1 MLEHVGA
8 AAARLP
14 YLPLLR
20 CGRVVLSVARRLR
33 CVRLYGG
40 AGLRSPPV
48 PSDSFWRII
57 RIGLVGLVLA
67 AAVAGLVLGD
77 VWLWAAVEWSPPTYA
92 EFYAPGGF
100 DTPTVVALLVAALV
114 KAALLWL
121 ILRAPAPGPLDRQA
135 KALRRLLYLAV
146 AYTLVLWYPIAL
158 LPDAVDAVFQL
169 ALWTAIDVL
178 YLLVIRWRSR
188 MLRAAAGAMF
198 AVELAGMA
206 NELLDELDLPELGSG
221 GIVELGLVLGG
232 VAATIITVVGQRR
245 DGRWSRGTLAA
256 GWLSVGVYA
265 LVIPF
270 NFLFERISS
279 GKEALLV
286 MMGAVGLVGTAWIA
300 ATARELP
307 AEGRP
312 ADLPPARR
320 RVIRVAVAAV
330 AVLPITALIHPE
342 QTPRLTYTGWSMD
355 CYDRPRFGDLKPA
368 EHDAAFLCRARS
380 TAGGVPPM
388 FPDSLSDQAILA
400 YGRALCRT
408 KDRDEQEAILTRAGS
423 ARPAGG
429 ASPWDLIYVCPEI
442 VGATHPELLRSTT
455 ETEAAYTAYIAEKN
469 AKCRDPWPGTKAVAQ
484 ATARYFLFVDGDHGY
499 LVQDPGDEAADHAAE
514 QAMDRVY
521 DDSALIGVAG
531 SAVLIGHVED
541 VSDLCLTVKAFRTA
555 PPQRTAGWDQV
566 NEVPIV
572 SRSGRLA
579 VPEMGEGG
587 EVGAG
592 APMPN
597 LAIAGKGR
605 YRLRVYVRV
614 DDAGQEHH
622 LVVVFPGASRK
633 RLELKP

>member
-1 MLEHVGA
+1 M
-8 AAARLP
+8 
-14 YLPLLR
+14 
-20 CGRVVLSVARRLR
+20 
-33 CVRLYGG
+33 
-40 AGLRSPPV
+40 
-48 PSDSFWRII
+48 PSDGFWRII

-92 EFYAPGGF
+92 GFYARGGL

-169 ALWTAIDVL
+169 ALWTAIDLL

-206 NELLDELDLPELGSG
+206 NGLLDELDLPELGSG

-232 VAATIITVVGQRR
+232 VAATLITVVGQRR

-270 NFLFERISS
+270 NLLFERISS
-279 GKEALLV
+279 GKEAVLV
-286 MMGAVGLVGTAWIA
+286 VMGAVGLVGTVWIA
-300 ATARELP
+300 STARELP

-330 AVLPITALIHPE
+330 AVLPIIALIHPE
-342 QTPRLTYTGWSMD
+342 QTPHLTYTGWSMD

-380 TAGGVPPM
+380 AEGGVPPM

-423 ARPAGG
+423 ARPTGG
-429 ASPWDLIYVCPEI
+429 ADPWDLVYVCPEI
-442 VGATHPELLRSTT
+442 VGATDPELLRSTT
-455 ETEAAYTAYIAEKN
+455 ETEAAHTAYIAEEN
-469 AKCRDPWPGTKAVAQ
+469 AKCRDPWPRTKAVAQ
-484 ATARYFLFVDGDHGY
+484 ATAKYFLFADGDHGY
-499 LVQDPGDEAADHAAE
+499 LVHDPGDEAADQAAE
-514 QAMDRVY
+514 QAMDKVY

-531 SAVLIGHVED
+531 SAVLVGHVED

-597 LAIAGKGR
+597 LAVAGKGR

-622 LVVVFPGASRK
+622 LVVVFPGTSRR